1 MKFSKT
7 KFLIPGL
14 AVVLAV
20 AASAFTTNETKDE
33 SFVQNY
39 INSPVPC
46 QEVEES
52 CTPQGTQECTYETG
66 EYIFAKN
73 GTVCETPLYR
83 Q

>member
-20 AASAFTTNETKDE
+20 AASAFTTNDTVDE

-39 INSPVPC
+39 INSPAPC
-46 QEVEES
+46 QKVDEQ
-52 CTPQGTQECTYETG
+52 CTPQGTQECTTEND
-66 EYIFAKN
+66 EYVFAKN
-73 GTVCETPLYR
+73 GTSCTTPLYR